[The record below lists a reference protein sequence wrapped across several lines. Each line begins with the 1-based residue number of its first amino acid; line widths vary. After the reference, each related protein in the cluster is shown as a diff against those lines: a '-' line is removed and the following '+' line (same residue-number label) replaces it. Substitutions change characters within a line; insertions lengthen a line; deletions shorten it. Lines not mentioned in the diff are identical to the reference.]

1 MSPVKKSNVTL
12 GLHTERKISR
22 TLMIVTDQII
32 NQLLE
37 LKIVNVYGEF
47 CMLSSVRGSETT
59 GGLT

>member
-37 LKIVNVYGEF
+37 FKIVNVYGEF

>member
-37 LKIVNVYGEF
+37 LKIVNVYREF